1 MKVGRGTG
9 PHPPNGVPAAEA
21 PGHRSGDPI
30 APTEFPRGRSAAGT
44 GRARKPPLR
53 CNMRPPRG
61 GYQPPDHVRGTD
73 IGFGLPPNA
82 FRTDVAIGQPVHRLR
97 RCPPTESTG

>member
-61 GYQPPDHVRGTD
+61 GYQPPITSRGR
-73 IGFGLPPNA
+73 ISA
-82 FRTDVAIGQPVHRLR
+82 SA
-97 RCPPTESTG
+97 CPRMSFEQM